1 VIVRIWHGMTAAAKS
16 DEYLEYLNRTDVP
29 EYRATEGNRGVY
41 VLRTI
46 GGERADFL
54 TVSFWESIEATKGF
68 AGPDTERAKYYPE
81 DEKYLL
87 DFEPTVDHYEVL
99 AAPGDP
105 TERVSDVRNF
115 PGRKIV
121 VEGMKTRTRPQRW
134 AAGFDPL
141 AARLAD
147 GDPMA
152 PRALV
157 ERHYR
162 ELYRYAFSVLREERA
177 AEDAAQDA
185 FERAFAALGRYS
197 EERLRAM
204 RLRPWMY
211 RITLNVARNRLRQRR
226 EVPVEDPS
234 VVGGAASDDG
244 RESIMDALG
253 ALGELPERQRVA
265 VTLRYLQDLPYAE
278 ISSVTG
284 WPEGTAKTLVRRG
297 LMRLRSL
304 MVVEEPE
311 GGDQG

>member
-1 VIVRIWHGMTAAAKS
+1 
-16 DEYLEYLNRTDVP
+16 
-29 EYRATEGNRGVY
+29 
-41 VLRTI
+41 
-46 GGERADFL
+46 
-54 TVSFWESIEATKGF
+54 
-68 AGPDTERAKYYPE
+68 
-81 DEKYLL
+81 
-87 DFEPTVDHYEVL
+87 
-99 AAPGDP
+99 
-105 TERVSDVRNF
+105 
-115 PGRKIV
+115 
-121 VEGMKTRTRPQRW
+121 MKTRTRPKGW

-147 GDPMA
+147 GDPLA

-157 ERHYR
+157 DRHYR

-177 AEDAAQDA
+177 AEDAVQDA

-226 EVPVEDPS
+226 EVSVEDPS
-234 VVGGAASDDG
+234 VVGGAASDDE
-244 RESIMDALG
+244 RESVMDALG

-278 ISSVTG
+278 ISGVTG